1 VCFIPDPSLYS
12 LELSH
17 TVHMYAWAPHLTGPI
32 RSDVW
37 RAAYLFKYG
46 GVYVDDDTEPMLP
59 LMHFVRPNDT
69 LVTGSANFASGAVNG
84 NILIA
89 IPGHPLLQ
97 NTLYRMLMA
106 IHQQSTQSTAF
117 GRPPL
122 GGYAPS
128 VTYPHHKDFR
138 AYLRMGICINLFNVL
153 NDFLYLKW
161 CRQEGPNKGGI
172 SRACGVSASRS
183 EALNANGI
191 RLLQETTLEV
201 ESGLFRPAML
211 ASKHDRRVVF
221 FNHYLD
227 WRRETSGTKY
237 SKLARI
243 SPESQRWRRAVC
255 PHFCL

>member
-1 VCFIPDPSLYS
+1 MLASCFISDPSLSILWNS
-12 LELSH
+12 LTPS
-17 TVHMYAWAPHLTGPI
+17 TCMPHLTGPI

-37 RAAYLFKYG
+37 RAAYLFKHG
-46 GVYVDDDTEPMLP
+46 GVYADDDTEPMLP

-69 LVTGSANFASGAVNG
+69 LVTGSANFASGAVNA

-97 NTLYRMLMA
+97 NTLYRMLLA
-106 IHQQSTQSTAF
+106 IHKQSQ
-117 GRPPL
+117 RPPI

-128 VTYPHHKDFR
+128 VTYPRHKDFTI
-138 AYLRMGICINLFNVL
+138 YLRMGICINLYDVL
-153 NDFLYLKW
+153 NDFLYFKW
-161 CRQEGPNKGGI
+161 CRQEGPNKGAV
-172 SRACGVSASRS
+172 RACGVSASRS
-183 EALNANGI
+183 NALNANGI
-191 RLLQETTLEV
+191 RLLQETTLKV

-227 WRRETSGTKY
+227 WRRERGSVGTNY

-243 SPESQRWRRAVC
+243 SPESQRWRRDVC
-255 PHFCL
+255 PHVCL